1 VSSEDQ
7 FMINNRSPRKPSP
20 RQKPGSSEI
29 PWFGRL
35 NNDSSLLVG
44 ASKKFPSPWREGEGE
59 PGTLFVVSTPLGN
72 LEDITLR
79 ALRILKEVDTIA
91 AETAE
96 HTRNLCRHYGIA
108 TRLTSFNQH
117 NQRRKGPEL
126 VKELKSGR
134 SVALVTNA
142 GTPAISD
149 PGMFLV
155 ANALAEGIRVSPVPG
170 ASAVTAALS
179 ASGMRAESFL
189 FCGFLSHRSGKRKK
203 ELQTL
208 RLLPFTLVVF
218 EAPHR
223 LKELL
228 EDLREV
234 LGDRSMVLHKEMTKL
249 FEGTVGG
256 SVSSVLA
263 RLRHEEIRGEY
274 TLVVA
279 GCEKKD
285 KEETLDEKV
294 QKKMAR
300 LLRAKTMSLKDIA
313 RKISS
318 ETGVEYRRVYK
329 ACLAMK
335 RAE

>member
-1 VSSEDQ
+1 LTMNPD
-7 FMINNRSPRKPSP
+7 
-20 RQKPGSSEI
+20 
-29 PWFGRL
+29 
-35 NNDSSLLVG
+35 
-44 ASKKFPSPWREGEGE
+44 ARESG

-79 ALRILKEVDTIA
+79 ALRILKEVHWIA
-91 AETAE
+91 AETVE

-108 TRLTSFNQH
+108 TQLTSFNQH
-117 NQRRKGPEL
+117 NQRTKGPQL

-149 PGMFLV
+149 PGVFLV
-155 ANALAEGIRVSPVPG
+155 AGVLKEGIKVSPVPG

-179 ASGMRAESFL
+179 ASGMRADSFL
-189 FCGFLSHRSGKRKK
+189 FCGFLSHRSGKRKR
-203 ELQTL
+203 ELEAL
-208 RLLPFTLVVF
+208 RPLPFTLVLF

-223 LKELL
+223 LRHML
-228 EDLREV
+228 EDVGEV
-234 LGDRSMVLHKEMTKL
+234 LGDRSMVLHKEMTKV
-249 FEGTVGG
+249 FEGTVSG

-263 RLRHEEIRGEY
+263 RLGEKEIRGEY

-279 GCEKKD
+279 GCEKK
-285 KEETLDEKV
+285 ERGETLDEKA
-294 QKKMAR
+294 QEKMAR
-300 LLRAKTMSLKDIA
+300 LLNAKTMSVKDIA

-329 ACLAMK
+329 ACLTMK
-335 RAE
+335 RAN